1 MFVRLQAPFVKL
13 GNSTGSTLMRRR
25 LTRAGIEHVAHDGK
39 SFHALRRTAGTRLI
53 ESGAGLPLAAQ
64 ILGHARINSSRRYFA
79 LASEQLRQCCLPLQ
93 ELRLH
98 QGGAAMN
105 TFTSNFAP
113 HIEAM
118 LEWRTSL
125 GHSLRDMRNAMT
137 GFDRFCSSRHPGET
151 VLTRELATAWCRDT
165 ATGTWGAYR
174 SRAVREFGKYLQLIG
189 VDGFIVP
196 SAWIAR
202 PTRGLPH
209 MFTDDELAAF
219 FRAAD
224 SIDAEYRS
232 PFREYTIPV
241 IFRLILGAGL
251 RPPEARRLRR
261 RDVDADNAM
270 VMIERSKRNKDRRV
284 PVTED
289 LAGLLARFDHLAD
302 LRRPDREWFFEDQ
315 PGRQYSPAWLIAS
328 YHRCCERAGGIAPA
342 STPYTLR
349 HNYATRTLMRWV
361 EEGKDIE
368 AWLPYLA
375 AYMGHQKYS
384 STAWYVHLLPER
396 LAATGL
402 TRAAGI
408 IPAVTS

>member
-1 MFVRLQAPFVKL
+1 MSAF
-13 GNSTGSTLMRRR
+13 
-25 LTRAGIEHVAHDGK
+25 I
-39 SFHALRRTAGTRLI
+39 
-53 ESGAGLPLAAQ
+53 
-64 ILGHARINSSRRYFA
+64 
-79 LASEQLRQCCLPLQ
+79 
-93 ELRLH
+93 
-98 QGGAAMN
+98 
-105 TFTSNFAP
+105 SNFAS

-118 LEWRTSL
+118 LQWRTSL
-125 GHSLRDMRNAMT
+125 GHSPRDMTNAMA
-137 GFDRFCSSRHPGET
+137 GFDSFCASRYPDET
-151 VLTRELATAWCRDT
+151 VLTRELATAWCQDT

-174 SRAVREFGKYLQLIG
+174 SRAVREFGKYLRLAG

-196 SAWIAR
+196 SAWIASPIR
-202 PTRGLPH
+202 SLPH
-209 MFTDDELAAF
+209 LFTDDELVAF

-224 SIDAEYRS
+224 SLGPEYRS

-261 RDVDADNAM
+261 RDVDADDAM

-289 LAGLLARFDHLAD
+289 LAGLLGCFDHLAD
-302 LRRPDREWFFEDQ
+302 LRRPEREWFFEDHH
-315 PGRQYSPAWLIAS
+315 GRQYSPAWLIAG
-328 YHRCCERAGGIAPA
+328 YHRCCEQAGGIAPG
-342 STPYTLR
+342 STPYALR

-375 AYMGHQKYS
+375 AYMGHEKYS

-402 TRAAGI
+402 TSATGI
-408 IPAVTS
+408 IPEVTS

>member
-1 MFVRLQAPFVKL
+1 M
-13 GNSTGSTLMRRR
+13 S
-25 LTRAGIEHVAHDGK
+25 
-39 SFHALRRTAGTRLI
+39 
-53 ESGAGLPLAAQ
+53 
-64 ILGHARINSSRRYFA
+64 
-79 LASEQLRQCCLPLQ
+79 
-93 ELRLH
+93 
-98 QGGAAMN
+98 

-113 HIEAM
+113 RIEAM

-125 GHSLRDMRNAMT
+125 GHSPRDMANAMA
-137 GFDRFCSSRHPGET
+137 GFDRFCASHYPGET

-174 SRAVREFGKYLQLIG
+174 SRAVREFGKYLRLAG

-202 PTRGLPH
+202 PGRGLPH
-209 MFTDDELAAF
+209 MFTDEELAAF

-224 SIDAEYRS
+224 SIGAEYRS

-261 RDVDADNAM
+261 RDVDTENAT

-284 PVTED
+284 PVTGD
-289 LAGLLARFDHLAD
+289 LAGLLARFDRLAD

-315 PGRQYSPAWLIAS
+315 HGRQYSPSWLIAG
-328 YHRCCERAGGIAPA
+328 YHLCCELAGGTAPT

-361 EEGKDIE
+361 EEGRDIE

-396 LAATGL
+396 LAAAGL
-402 TRAAGI
+402 TSAAGI
-408 IPAVTS
+408 IPPVTP

>member
-1 MFVRLQAPFVKL
+1 M
-13 GNSTGSTLMRRR
+13 S
-25 LTRAGIEHVAHDGK
+25 
-39 SFHALRRTAGTRLI
+39 
-53 ESGAGLPLAAQ
+53 
-64 ILGHARINSSRRYFA
+64 
-79 LASEQLRQCCLPLQ
+79 
-93 ELRLH
+93 
-98 QGGAAMN
+98 

-125 GHSLRDMRNAMT
+125 GHSPRDMTTAMT
-137 GFDRFCSSRHPGET
+137 SFDRFCVSQHPSEA
-151 VLTRELATAWCRDT
+151 VLTQEIATAWCRDT
-165 ATGTWGAYR
+165 TTGTWGAYR
-174 SRAVREFGKYLQLIG
+174 SRAVRELGKYLRLAG

-196 SAWIAR
+196 SAWISKSGR
-202 PTRGLPH
+202 RLPH
-209 MFTDDELAAF
+209 MFTDEELAAF

-224 SIDAEYRS
+224 SIATTYRS
-232 PFREYTIPV
+232 PLREYTIPV

-261 RDVDADNAM
+261 RDVDPTTAM
-270 VMIERSKRNKDRRV
+270 VTIERSKRNKDRRV
-284 PVTED
+284 PVAGD
-289 LAGLLARFDHLAD
+289 LAELLARFDRLAD
-302 LRRPDREWFFEDQ
+302 LRRPDRQWFFED
-315 PGRQYSPAWLIAS
+315 PHGRQHSPSWLIAG
-328 YHRCCERAGGIAPA
+328 YHLCCELAGGIAPA

-402 TRAAGI
+402 TSAAGI

>member
-1 MFVRLQAPFVKL
+1 
-13 GNSTGSTLMRRR
+13 
-25 LTRAGIEHVAHDGK
+25 
-39 SFHALRRTAGTRLI
+39 
-53 ESGAGLPLAAQ
+53 
-64 ILGHARINSSRRYFA
+64 
-79 LASEQLRQCCLPLQ
+79 
-93 ELRLH
+93 
-98 QGGAAMN
+98 MN

-113 HIEAM
+113 HITAM

-125 GHSLRDMRNAMT
+125 GHSPRDMTNAMT
-137 GFDRFCSSRHPGET
+137 GFDRFCASHYPGET

-174 SRAVREFGKYLQLIG
+174 SRAVREFGKYLQLAG

-196 SAWIAR
+196 SAWIAS
-202 PTRGLPH
+202 PARGLPH

-219 FRAAD
+219 FRAAG
-224 SIDAEYRS
+224 SIGPEYRS
-232 PFREYTIPV
+232 PFREYAIPV

-251 RPPEARRLRR
+251 RPAEARRLRR
-261 RDVDADNAM
+261 RDIDAENAM
-270 VMIERSKRNKDRRV
+270 MMIERSKRNKDRRV
-284 PVTED
+284 PVTGD

-302 LRRPDREWFFEDQ
+302 LRHPDREWFCEDQ
-315 PGRQYSPAWLIAS
+315 HGRRYSPAWLIAG
-328 YHRCCERAGGIAPA
+328 YHLCCDLAGGIAPA
-342 STPYTLR
+342 STPCTLR

-402 TRAAGI
+402 TSAAGI
-408 IPAVTS
+408 IPAVTP

>member
-1 MFVRLQAPFVKL
+1 
-13 GNSTGSTLMRRR
+13 
-25 LTRAGIEHVAHDGK
+25 
-39 SFHALRRTAGTRLI
+39 
-53 ESGAGLPLAAQ
+53 
-64 ILGHARINSSRRYFA
+64 
-79 LASEQLRQCCLPLQ
+79 
-93 ELRLH
+93 
-98 QGGAAMN
+98 MN

-125 GHSLRDMRNAMT
+125 GHSLRDMRNAMA
-137 GFDRFCSSRHPGET
+137 GFDRFCSSHHPGET

-174 SRAVREFGKYLQLIG
+174 SRAVREFGKYLQLAG
-189 VDGFIVP
+189 VDAFIVP
-196 SAWIAR
+196 SAWIAS

-209 MFTDDELAAF
+209 MFTDEELAAF

-224 SIDAEYRS
+224 SFDAEYRS

-261 RDVDADNAM
+261 RDVDADDAM
-270 VMIERSKRNKDRRV
+270 VMIERSKRNKDRHV
-284 PVTED
+284 PVSGD

-302 LRRPDREWFFEDQ
+302 MRRPDREWFFEDQ
-315 PGRQYSPAWLIAS
+315 HGCQYSPSWLIAS

>member
-1 MFVRLQAPFVKL
+1 MSA
-13 GNSTGSTLMRRR
+13 
-25 LTRAGIEHVAHDGK
+25 
-39 SFHALRRTAGTRLI
+39 
-53 ESGAGLPLAAQ
+53 
-64 ILGHARINSSRRYFA
+64 
-79 LASEQLRQCCLPLQ
+79 
-93 ELRLH
+93 
-98 QGGAAMN
+98 
-105 TFTSNFAP
+105 FTSNFAP

-125 GHSLRDMRNAMT
+125 GHTLRDMQNAMT
-137 GFDRFCSSRHPGET
+137 AFDRFCSTQHPGET
-151 VLTRELATAWCRDT
+151 VLTQDLVTAWCQDT

-174 SRAVREFGKYLQLIG
+174 SRAIREFGKYLQLAG
-189 VDGFIVP
+189 VDGFVVP
-196 SAWIAR
+196 SAWIAS
-202 PTRGLPH
+202 PTRSLPH
-209 MFTDDELAAF
+209 TFTDAELAAF
-219 FRAAD
+219 FQAAD

-241 IFRLILGAGL
+241 IFRLLLGAGL

-261 RDVDADNAM
+261 GDVDADGAM

-284 PVTED
+284 PVSGD

-302 LRRPDREWFFEDQ
+302 VRHPDREWFFTDRRGGQ
-315 PGRQYSPAWLIAS
+315 CSPAWLIAS
-328 YHRCCERAGGIAPA
+328 YHRCCQHAGGIAAA

-349 HNYATRTLMRWV
+349 HNYAARTLMRWV
-361 EEGKDIE
+361 EEGRDIE
-368 AWLPYLA
+368 AWLPYLS
-375 AYMGHQKYS
+375 AYMGHEKYI

>member
-1 MFVRLQAPFVKL
+1 MWPTTASRSMPCGALQGRGSSSRAPACRWP
-13 GNSTGSTLMRRR
+13 RRSWAMPASIPPAATSLWPASR
-25 LTRAGIEHVAHDGK
+25 SASAACRWRSSPASRRGCDEHIHQQ
-39 SFHALRRTAGTRLI
+39 FRTPHRGDARMANLAGTQPAR
-53 ESGAGLPLAAQ
+53 
-64 ILGHARINSSRRYFA
+64 HA
-79 LASEQLRQCCLPLQ
+79 E
-93 ELRLH
+93 
-98 QGGAAMN
+98 
-105 TFTSNFAP
+105 
-113 HIEAM
+113 
-118 LEWRTSL
+118 
-125 GHSLRDMRNAMT
+125 RD
-137 GFDRFCSSRHPGET
+137 
-151 VLTRELATAWCRDT
+151 
-165 ATGTWGAYR
+165 
-174 SRAVREFGKYLQLIG
+174 
-189 VDGFIVP
+189 DGFRQVLL
-196 SAWIAR
+196 IA
-202 PTRGLPH
+202 
-209 MFTDDELAAF
+209 
-219 FRAAD
+219 
-224 SIDAEYRS
+224 S
-232 PFREYTIPV
+232 PQRDC
-241 IFRLILGAGL
+241 LGAGL

-261 RDVDADNAM
+261 HDVDAENAM

-328 YHRCCERAGGIAPA
+328 YHRCCELAGGIAPA

-402 TRAAGI
+402 TRVAGI

>member
-1 MFVRLQAPFVKL
+1 M
-13 GNSTGSTLMRRR
+13 
-25 LTRAGIEHVAHDGK
+25 
-39 SFHALRRTAGTRLI
+39 
-53 ESGAGLPLAAQ
+53 
-64 ILGHARINSSRRYFA
+64 
-79 LASEQLRQCCLPLQ
+79 
-93 ELRLH
+93 
-98 QGGAAMN
+98 
-105 TFTSNFAP
+105 
-113 HIEAM
+113 
-118 LEWRTSL
+118 
-125 GHSLRDMRNAMT
+125 
-137 GFDRFCSSRHPGET
+137 
-151 VLTRELATAWCRDT
+151 LTRELATAWCRDT

-174 SRAVREFGKYLQLIG
+174 SRAVREFGKYLQLTG
-189 VDGFIVP
+189 VEGFIVP

-202 PTRGLPH
+202 PARGLPH

-241 IFRLILGAGL
+241 IFRLILGTGL

-261 RDVDADNAM
+261 HDVDADNAM

-284 PVTED
+284 PVTGD

-315 PGRQYSPAWLIAS
+315 HGRQYSPEWLIAS
-328 YHRCCERAGGIAPA
+328 YHRCCELAGGIAPA